1 MKPIRH
7 FTGILFVLV
16 AFGLASAA
24 QPSHPLPRRPNI
36 ILIVADGL
44 SANDLSCYGQ
54 AQFQTPNLDKLA
66 AGGVR
71 FTHYTAG
78 APASSPAR
86 AALMTGRDISIA
98 ADDVTLVPDD
108 VTIAQ
113 LLSNSGYFTSLIG
126 EWDLGGEASSGA
138 PWLKGFDEF
147 AGYFTTEDAA
157 NAYAESIWRYEC
169 DPVHNNLQRFN
180 QSEQVYPNAG
190 GQRGQY
196 IPDWL
201 TTLAMTVARKHEPT
215 RFTHYRPFFL
225 VLSYPVPGD
234 GNRIVPTDAPFSEE
248 PWPQQEKNRVAMI
261 ARLDNNIGQLL
272 QQLDKINQA
281 SNTVIVFTSD
291 TIPKKA
297 GGIDPK
303 FFHENDS
310 PDSLLVPMIV
320 SWPGKI
326 PAGRIS
332 NQDCSAH
339 DVLPTIAG
347 IGLVAPP
354 GKIDGTSLL
363 PALFGQTRK

>member
-1 MKPIRH
+1 MKPIRL
-7 FTGILFVLV
+7 FTGILLVLA
-16 AFGLASAA
+16 AFCLASAA
-24 QPSHPLPRRPNI
+24 QPSRPLPRRPNI

-113 LLSNSGYFTSLIG
+113 LLGNSGYFTSLIG

-169 DPVHNNLQRFN
+169 DPVHNDLQRFN

-190 GQRGQY
+190 GQHGQY

-234 GNRIVPTDAPFSEE
+234 GNRTVPTDAPFSEE
-248 PWPQQEKNRVAMI
+248 PWPQQEKNRAAMI

-326 PAGRIS
+326 PAGRVS

-347 IGLVAPP
+347 IGLVTPP

-363 PALFGQTRK
+363 PAVFGQTRK